1 MDEATGPP
9 PLPMWP
15 VDADVGY
22 VTARLRLAEAERR
35 LRDEIERV
43 AAARR
48 ELPLGA
54 LVADHALTEGPAD
67 LSAAGPLRAIRLSA
81 LFGAYRT
88 LVVYH
93 LMFHPDWQSACP
105 MCSLWVDGFHG
116 VAHHLRQRTAFV
128 VIGKAPAR
136 ALRAWGAR
144 RGWDGLRLLSS
155 HGTDFN
161 ADLRAEYRNGDQRP
175 MISVLVR
182 TDDGVRH
189 FYSQPANF
197 VDGAERGIDLL
208 SPVWNVLDLLPDGRG
223 DWYAGN
229 TYPRLTGLTEPTDRP
244 M

>member
-1 MDEATGPP
+1 MDETTGPP

-15 VDADVGY
+15 AGADSSY
-22 VTARLRLAEAERR
+22 VTARQRLAEAERR
-35 LRDEIERV
+35 LRDEVERV

-48 ELPLGA
+48 QLPLGA
-54 LVADHALTEGPAD
+54 PVADHALTEGPAD
-67 LSAAGPLRAIRLSA
+67 LTTAGPLRATRLSA
-81 LFGAYRT
+81 LFGAHRT

-93 LMFHPDWQSACP
+93 LMFHPDADAACP

-116 VAHHLRQRTAFV
+116 VVHHLRQHTAFAV
-128 VIGKAPAR
+128 VAKAPATK
-136 ALRAWGAR
+136 LRAWGAR

-155 HGTDFN
+155 YETSFN
-161 ADLRAEYRNGDQRP
+161 ADLRAEHPNGDQRP

-182 TDDGVRH
+182 TGGVRH

-229 TYPRLTGLTEPTDRP
+229 TYPRPTGPTDRP